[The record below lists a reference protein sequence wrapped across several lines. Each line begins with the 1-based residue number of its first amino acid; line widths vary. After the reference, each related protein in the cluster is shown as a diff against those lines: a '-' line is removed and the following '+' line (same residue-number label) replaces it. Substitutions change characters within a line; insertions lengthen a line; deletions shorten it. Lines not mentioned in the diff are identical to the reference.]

1 MHYTHLAI
9 LQTQTR
15 ELTKKIKS
23 KGRKIKLVFHRGEV
37 MNEASSVSKSLNDSL
52 SEEGEGEVAI
62 LKVSYGVAVL
72 A

>member
-1 MHYTHLAI
+1 MHHTHLAI

-72 A
+72 T

>member
-72 A
+72 T

>member
-37 MNEASSVSKSLNDSL
+37 TNEAFSVSKSLNDSL